1 MGWVLDPE
9 KAQPMAKQIKFLG
22 IREDISE
29 LQSGALIHL
38 RTVPEKEEKIIAEL
52 KRLIAS
58 QRASEGTLASIHGRV
73 GRCCLTALRPT
84 KNGGLPTNG
93 PMSPSTSHSL

>member
-22 IREDISE
+22 ICEDISE

-38 RTVPEKEEKIIAEL
+38 RTVPEKEERIIAEL

-58 QRASEGTLASIHGRV
+58 QRASEGTLASIH
-73 GRCCLTALRPT
+73 
-84 KNGGLPTNG
+84 
-93 PMSPSTSHSL
+93 

>member
-1 MGWVLDPE
+1 MS
-9 KAQPMAKQIKFLG
+9 KHIKFLG

-29 LQSGALIHL
+29 LQSGALIRL
-38 RTVPEKEEKIIAEL
+38 RTVPEKEERIIAEL

-58 QRASEGTLASIHGRV
+58 QRASEGRV

-84 KNGGLPTNG
+84 K
-93 PMSPSTSHSL
+93 S